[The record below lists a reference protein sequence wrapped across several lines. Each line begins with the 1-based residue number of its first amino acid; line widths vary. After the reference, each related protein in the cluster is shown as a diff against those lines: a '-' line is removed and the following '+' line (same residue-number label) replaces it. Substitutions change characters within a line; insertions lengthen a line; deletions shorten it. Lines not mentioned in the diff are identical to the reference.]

1 MTTPTTRGHRI
12 PDGPMVPTP
21 DVDLAERALRHFG
34 ESELT
39 REHAAR
45 LLGMWAG
52 RWMLDDR
59 QVEQVLARFP
69 LWSKQMLAAAGVSEP
84 EPADDGGRAAYEREL
99 ARLRGGVR

>member
-1 MTTPTTRGHRI
+1 MTAITRKPAGHPV
-12 PDGPMVPTP
+12 PDGPTQHLPH
-21 DVDLAERALRHFG
+21 VDLAERALRHFG

-52 RWMLDDR
+52 RWMLDDG

-69 LWSKQMLAAAGVSEP
+69 VWSQ
-84 EPADDGGRAAYEREL
+84 
-99 ARLRGGVR
+99 